1 MVKEYLKQLRYYIK
15 HDLPV
20 EKNFN
25 PKLIEE
31 ILNLAGEL
39 GV

>member
-1 MVKEYLKQLRYYIK
+1 MVKEYTGWLRYYIK
-15 HDLPV
+15 NVLPA